1 MRCIA
6 TVLSVHILA
15 TLLINSPLQAQTA
28 TPRTA
33 EQIAAS
39 YKAHQGE
46 FDYLLGD
53 WEFTANSQEHGK
65 YRGLWTAVRL
75 VEGQI
80 LDEFRVVGD
89 NGETVYVTT
98 TIRAYNAW
106 MDRWELVGMDE
117 GNGLQDF
124 GTARRVG
131 SEMHLEQKFGV
142 ASGKPVIRRIRYSD
156 IRPDRF
162 SWTSDLSRD
171 DGKTWIKAEL
181 TIEAQRIGPPRS
193 LGALASGK
201 PRK

>member
-15 TLLINSPLQAQTA
+15 TLLTSSPLHAQTA
-28 TPRTA
+28 APRTA

-53 WEFTANSQEHGK
+53 WEFTASSQEHGK

-75 VEGQI
+75 IEGQI
-80 LDEFRVVGD
+80 LDEYRVVGD

-98 TIRAYNAW
+98 TVRAYNAW
-106 MDRWELVGMDE
+106 VDRWELVGMDE

-124 GTARRVG
+124 GVRRRQRQTGDPPDSVLRHP
-131 SEMHLEQKFGV
+131 SRSVFLDERSV
-142 ASGKPVIRRIRYSD
+142 AG
-156 IRPDRF
+156 
-162 SWTSDLSRD
+162 
-171 DGKTWIKAEL
+171 
-181 TIEAQRIGPPRS
+181 
-193 LGALASGK
+193 
-201 PRK
+201 